1 MVYPELWFVNSL
13 KLKVSRDLVYEAI
26 AKSAGITYNSVLE
39 VFQDNKGC
47 IFMSSTVDG
56 QWKFKSPK
64 RETLKKWAS
73 CVVASNYKPFH
84 YFGPVMTLAKE
95 KY

>member
-26 AKSAGITYNSVLE
+26 AKSAGFTYNSVLE
-39 VFQDNKGC
+39 VFQNNQGC
-47 IFMSSTVDG
+47 TFMSSTVDG

-64 RETLKKWAS
+64 RETIYKQAF
-73 CVVASNYKPFH
+73 CVVVSDYKPFH
-84 YFGPVMTLAKE
+84 YFRPVMTLARE
-95 KY
+95 K